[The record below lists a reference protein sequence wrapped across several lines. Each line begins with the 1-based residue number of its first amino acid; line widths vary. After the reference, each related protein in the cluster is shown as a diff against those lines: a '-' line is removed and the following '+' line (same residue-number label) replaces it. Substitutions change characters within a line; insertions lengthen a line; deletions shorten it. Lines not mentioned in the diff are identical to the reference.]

1 MRSCSHTDIDSSYL
15 YLLNYFNDVSTMEH
29 VHENG
34 LTARK
39 YSGLGLY
46 YNFPKCLALLNASPW
61 ILD

>member
-1 MRSCSHTDIDSSYL
+1 MRICSHTDIDSSYL

-29 VHENG
+29 VPESG

-46 YNFPKCLALLNASPW
+46 YNFLKCLALQNASPW
-61 ILD
+61 ILN

>member
-29 VHENG
+29 VDENG

-46 YNFPKCLALLNASPW
+46 YNFLKCLALLNASPW
-61 ILD
+61 ILN

>member
-1 MRSCSHTDIDSSYL
+1 MRICSHTDIDSSYL

-29 VHENG
+29 VDENG

-46 YNFPKCLALLNASPW
+46 YNFLKCLALLNASPW
-61 ILD
+61 ILS